1 MNADRP
7 VWLDLTR
14 LLERACSG
22 SFTGIDRVELA
33 YAEALAAMAPERMRF
48 VTLGRVSCR
57 LVTLPYSAALR
68 FITGV
73 RRAWRDGHPLDCRI
87 GAARL
92 LARAVIAPSASGMSP
107 IYLLVS
113 HRHLHREAALA
124 AALRHVGATFVPLIH
139 DVIPLEYP
147 EYGRPG
153 ESSRHLRRMAT
164 VAKLADGVA
173 VNSAATGSAL
183 GRYLPHD
190 LPVHVCPLGVSGLPD
205 GVAGGHDGPAY
216 FLSVGT
222 IEPRK
227 NHLLLLNLWRRLI
240 AAHGETAPR
249 LVLVGRRGWENEN
262 VLDLLDRCPS
272 LKNHVL
278 ELGTVPD
285 TRLAELLRGARALL
299 MPSFAEGFG
308 LPVAEALG
316 HGVPVICS
324 DLPALREAG
333 GDVPEYLDPLD
344 GPAWAAAVM
353 DYSAGQSPRRRGQS
367 ARLAGWRCATP
378 EHHVESVLSFA
389 AGCARR
395 LAPGEVSPTW
405 CVGGNTVFESAFAR
419 RSISMIK

>member
-1 MNADRP
+1 LNADRP
-7 VWLDLTR
+7 IWLDLTR
-14 LLERACSG
+14 LLERACTG

-33 YAEALAAMAPERMRF
+33 YAEALAAMAPERTRF

-57 LVTLPYSAALR
+57 LVPLPHPAALR
-68 FITGV
+68 FIADV
-73 RRAWRDGHPLDCRI
+73 RCAWRDGHPRDCRM

-92 LARAVIAPSASGMSP
+92 LARAVIAPSANWISP

-113 HRHLHREAALA
+113 HRHLDREAALA
-124 AALRHVGATFVPLIH
+124 AALRRADATFVPLIH

-164 VAKLADGVA
+164 VARLADGVA

-183 GRYLPHD
+183 GRYLPPG
-190 LPVHVCPLGVSGLPD
+190 LPVHVCPLGVSRLPD
-205 GVAGGHDGPAY
+205 GGAAGCGESAY
-216 FLSVGT
+216 FLCVGT

-227 NHLLLLNLWRRLI
+227 NHLLLLNLWRQLV
-240 AAHGETAPR
+240 AAYGETAPR

-272 LKNHVL
+272 LKHHVM

-308 LPVAEALG
+308 LPVAEALA
-316 HGVPVICS
+316 HGVPVISS

-353 DYSAGQSPRRRGQS
+353 DYAAGKSPRSRGQS
-367 ARLAGWRCATP
+367 ERLAGWRCAKP
-378 EHHVESVLSFA
+378 EHHVESVLGFA

-395 LAPGEVSPTW
+395 LAPAGDRN
-405 CVGGNTVFESAFAR
+405 GLSAFFCHDEGAHL
-419 RSISMIK
+419 IMKP